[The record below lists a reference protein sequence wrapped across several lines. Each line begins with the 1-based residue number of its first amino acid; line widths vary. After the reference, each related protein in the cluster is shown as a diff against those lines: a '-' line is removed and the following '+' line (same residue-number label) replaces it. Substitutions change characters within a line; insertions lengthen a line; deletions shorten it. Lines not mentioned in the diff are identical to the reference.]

1 MFQISKFEGRIGRIM
16 MSPTRSLV
24 AVVTISTLFAIP
36 VFSCLWPPDVQERV
50 GIPID
55 LSEAKPAEYFGM
67 LVNGHYKK
75 NYWQSIFDE
84 LSKTKKSE
92 MNRSVENRIAVA
104 LIHLG
109 RIEEALAILEKLE
122 RTKPGSYDVAANLG
136 TAYEL
141 MGDNDNAIKWIS
153 EGMKRNPESH
163 FGTEWLHLKILRA
176 KLAIKQ
182 DSIWSNNNSVLG
194 IDWNLAGRDLS
205 QVAVVDDQGL
215 VHDAASVQKAIEY
228 QLHERTEFVKP
239 TDPTVASL
247 LHDLSHLV
255 RLSKSDEHG
264 NMVFGGAQLYGYGKI
279 DAQDLPPEPPVPPDR
294 SKYVIIGAI
303 ASFIL
308 FILSGTL
315 LARRKELRIK

>member
-1 MFQISKFEGRIGRIM
+1 MI
-16 MSPTRSLV
+16 SPTKSLV
-24 AVVTISTLFAIP
+24 VVVAISAFLAIP
-36 VFSCLWPPDVQERV
+36 VFPCLWPPDVRETV

-55 LSEAKPAEYFGM
+55 LSTAKPSEYYGR

-84 LSKTKKSE
+84 LSTAPRLE
-92 MNRSVENRIAVA
+92 MNKSVENRIAVA
-104 LIHLG
+104 LIHIG
-109 RIEEALAILEKLE
+109 RVKEALPILEKLE

-141 MGDNDNAIKWIS
+141 MGDNENAIKWIS

-176 KLAIKQ
+176 KQAIYL
-182 DSIWSNNNSVLG
+182 DPTWADHNSVLG
-194 IDWNLAGRDLS
+194 IDWNLAGHDLS
-205 QVAVVDDQGL
+205 LVTVADERG
-215 VHDAASVQKAIEY
+215 HIHEAAAVQKAIEY

-239 TDPTVASL
+239 SDPTVASL

-255 RLSKSDEHG
+255 RLSRSEEHG

-279 DAQDLPPEPPVPPDR
+279 DAQDLPPEPADH
-294 SKYVIIGAI
+294 SKYWIIGAI
-303 ASFIL
+303 ASFGL
-308 FILSGTL
+308 LVLVGTW
-315 LARRKELRIK
+315 LARRRELQIK

>member
-1 MFQISKFEGRIGRIM
+1 ML
-16 MSPTRSLV
+16 SPNRSLV
-24 AVVTISTLFAIP
+24 AAVAISTLFAIR
-36 VFSCLWPPDVQERV
+36 VFPCLWPPDVRERV

-55 LSEAKPAEYFGM
+55 LSEAKPAEYFGR
-67 LVNGHYKK
+67 LVNGHYNK

-84 LSKTKKSE
+84 LSKIQKPE
-92 MNRSVENRIAVA
+92 RNRSDENRIAVA

-109 RIEEALAILEKLE
+109 RVGEALPILEKLE
-122 RTKPGSYDVAANLG
+122 RTEPGSYDIAANLG

-141 MGDNDNAIKWIS
+141 MGDNENAIKWIS

-163 FGTEWLHLKILRA
+163 FGTEWLHSKILRA
-176 KLAIKQ
+176 KQAIER
-182 DSIWSNNNSVLG
+182 DSNWADNNSVLG
-194 IDWNLAGRDLS
+194 IDWNLAGHDLS
-205 QVAVVDDQGL
+205 QVAVTDDRGL
-215 VHDAASVQKAIEY
+215 IHDAASVQKAIEY

-255 RLSKSDEHG
+255 RLSKSEEHG

-279 DAQDLPPEPPVPPDR
+279 DAQDLPPEPPVPHDR

-303 ASFIL
+303 ASFVL
-308 FILSGTL
+308 LVAVGTW
-315 LARRKELRIK
+315 LARRRELQIE